1 MLESAKS
8 GYGKGTGGADPIPWW
23 GHAVRGSPE
32 TLPGLFSPL
41 ASWRVTIWRAS
52 LQREESMQTRRKG
65 LISLL
70 VAVETGSIPLWRQC
84 DTQGK
89 ALRDITKT
97 INSFQ
102 LLPQP
107 GSGAAVFLPASSL
120 LFPSWF
126 SLALLFSSSPTSVL
140 SGTLFSPF
148 LFSSHLFPVPFSP
161 HFTPLPCVNSPWWS
175 SSQTQLQTDFRML
188 FLSAETWR
196 AGQCSQ
202 YSSALAILLPGS
214 VFHDTQICSYKKT
227 LLCFCFIPV
236 VSVGASFHKFLWH
249 PVSLRQ
255 TCSKEFWFSVA
266 PKIPFLC
273 FNKGTGHIWS
283 FCYISVQRG
292 IWFISETCCT
302 EFISLLHDSKRSV
315 NILRT
320 QEVPDKH
327 FLVSC
332 FCKSEYWLI

>member
-1 MLESAKS
+1 MGKVQVEPILFHGGDMQYVGLLRHFQACFLHWHLEEWQFGGLLSRERS
-8 GYGKGTGGADPIPWW
+8 QCRQGGKVSFLCWLLWKQAASHCEDSVIHRGKLWGTSQRQLIP
-23 GHAVRGSPE
+23 SSSY
-32 TLPGLFSPL
+32 LSL
-41 ASWRVTIWRAS
+41 ALV
-52 LQREESMQTRRKG
+52 
-65 LISLL
+65 LL
-70 VAVETGSIPLWRQC
+70 S
-84 DTQGK
+84 
-89 ALRDITKT
+89 
-97 INSFQ
+97 SFQ
-102 LLPQP
+102 L
-107 GSGAAVFLPASSL
+107 L

-320 QEVPDKH
+320 QEVPDKR

-332 FCKSEYWLI
+332 FCVREYWLI